1 VKVFLTGGTGLLGSH
16 LAEELLRSGAEVV
29 ALHRPGADTLF
40 LEESGCALAPGDVL
54 DSAELLAPL
63 MAGCTHVVHGAA
75 LVYAGGTW
83 PAIRAVNVEGT
94 RHVLEAAALA
104 GLTHAVHV
112 SSVAVYGTVDDPVSE
127 GHAIDADVPEDDLY
141 ARSKRMAETE
151 ARLVE
156 RERGLPVT
164 VVRPS
169 AVYGERDRLMIPVL
183 AEILRKPVVPVF
195 GHGHNSL
202 PVVYAGNVAVAI
214 RRMLEAGEGGPDS
227 TYDVGLDYPLT
238 QRELFAWLAAG
249 LGRSPR
255 YLTLPAGAVRAAVAL
270 LSRLGVKTPGAK
282 HLPLERV
289 ARLALGENPYP
300 STRIRQHLD
309 WEPSYS
315 HPESLARSGRWYA
328 TQR

>member
-183 AEILRKPVVPVF
+183 AEILRKPVVP
-195 GHGHNSL
+195 
-202 PVVYAGNVAVAI
+202 I
-214 RRMLEAGEGGPDS
+214 RCPWS
-227 TYDVGLDYPLT
+227 TQGTWRSPSG
-238 QRELFAWLAAG
+238 ACSK
-249 LGRSPR
+249 LGREGPIRPTMSVSTIHSPSESF
-255 YLTLPAGAVRAAVAL
+255 
-270 LSRLGVKTPGAK
+270 SRGWQLG
-282 HLPLERV
+282 
-289 ARLALGENPYP
+289 
-300 STRIRQHLD
+300 
-309 WEPSYS
+309 
-315 HPESLARSGRWYA
+315 
-328 TQR
+328 